1 MKDSGK
7 LRRQLYI
14 LRLLGKPHTY
24 PSLPKLSDHLREN
37 DFNHVSDATVERDI
51 RDIRNEYA
59 LTITFDRRERGYY
72 LDLPTEA
79 DVDEFNEYIRLLE
92 RRERLET
99 LTYSGRGIGKY
110 LQMEHH
116 DGGASSQFRGLDWL
130 ATIWEAL
137 QRRLVIRFRYH
148 AYGDTN
154 PVDQWRFVEPGLL
167 VEHRNRWYLDGYELE
182 KGVRTFGL
190 DRINELTLTTQA
202 IDPVRNSGLN
212 QIDYRAARQHVI
224 GITAPPDA
232 PVERVVLRFAK
243 TQIDYVKSLPLHSSQ
258 IILDESPTHLDI
270 ALNVILN
277 PELEILILGYG
288 EQVEVL
294 EPMVL
299 REKIARRVK
308 TMCYT
313 YTVSEKQL

>member
-212 QIDYRAARQHVI
+212 QIDY
-224 GITAPPDA
+224 
-232 PVERVVLRFAK
+232 
-243 TQIDYVKSLPLHSSQ
+243 VKSLPLHSSQ

-277 PELEILILGYG
+277 PELAILILGYG